1 MATRVELSVSW
12 RPEKTI
18 ILAAGGTDLAEGK
31 VLGDFMRESCSCGVT
46 VLLEVSS
53 SPTLLQNCTY
63 TVEQSVVCTVDFA
76 SAWSE

>member
-1 MATRVELSVSW
+1 M
-12 RPEKTI
+12 
-18 ILAAGGTDLAEGK
+18 AEGK

-63 TVEQSVVCTVDFA
+63 TVEQSVVCTVDFRLCV
-76 SAWSE
+76 E